1 MCQWDSIINNL
12 KSFFCFIALNIIND
26 LITKWNLSMAG
37 SSTSPR
43 LAISHRNTAWMQLV
57 SKVRKLTATGKSPL
71 QVAGHQPH
79 WISQHNK
86 TVIIPT
92 NTVALLYRHKHKVMD
107 IAASLNRNTT
117 IYQKKKNEFGRSAKG
132 ETEIERLQRKI
143 QSSQTLV
150 ERQKAQTL
158 NPKDLGY
165 D

>member
-1 MCQWDSIINNL
+1 M
-12 KSFFCFIALNIIND
+12 
-26 LITKWNLSMAG
+26 
-37 SSTSPR
+37 
-43 LAISHRNTAWMQLV
+43 
-57 SKVRKLTATGKSPL
+57 
-71 QVAGHQPH
+71 
-79 WISQHNK
+79 
-86 TVIIPT
+86 
-92 NTVALLYRHKHKVMD
+92 ALLYRHKHKVMD